1 MDERQKS
8 RKKRGDWM
16 KQRSILGRVAVP
28 LLIYYGISL
37 VITMFASAIV
47 AGLKMPQYLNGQV
60 EYAQMVTEMT
70 NEILKY
76 TTIITGVTALVA
88 IPIFWWMFHKDNRIR
103 RQMGMA
109 EPAKASPVKYVW
121 IVILGVAAC
130 VALNNIL
137 TLSNLAMI
145 SSYEETGAN
154 FYKVNIVAQ
163 IICLGILT
171 PIAEEL
177 TFRGLIFKRLRE
189 VMNMKRAI
197 LISALIFGIYHGNLV
212 QAVYGGVLGALLS
225 YAYEKYGSIK
235 APILA
240 HMVLNLT
247 SVILSEIGGF
257 SWMFEQ
263 PMRMGIATV
272 ACAAISAT
280 MYVMIQRIG
289 QGEADPRSE
298 EQ

>member
-1 MDERQKS
+1 MRQKS
-8 RKKRGDWM
+8 
-16 KQRSILGRVAVP
+16 IFGRVAVP
-28 LLIYYGISL
+28 LLVYYGISL
-37 VITMFASAIV
+37 VVTMFASAVV
-47 AGLKMPQYLNGQV
+47 AGLKMPKYLNGQV

-70 NEILKY
+70 NEILQY

-88 IPIFWWMFHKDNRIR
+88 IPVFWWLFHKDNRMR
-103 RQMGMA
+103 RQMGMP
-109 EPAKASPVKYVW
+109 EPKKAGLTKYIW
-121 IVILGVAAC
+121 IVILGIAAC

-154 FYKVNIVAQ
+154 FYKVNLVAQ

-177 TFRGLIFKRLRE
+177 VFRGLIFKRMRE
-189 VMNMKRAI
+189 VLSMKRAI

-212 QAVYGGVLGALLS
+212 QAVYGGVLGALLA
-225 YAYEKYGSIK
+225 YTYEKYGSLK

-247 SVILSEIGGF
+247 SVILSEVGGF
-257 SWMFEQ
+257 QWMFEQ

-289 QGEADPRSE
+289 QE
-298 EQ
+298 EPTQAVK

>member
-1 MDERQKS
+1 MRQKS
-8 RKKRGDWM
+8 
-16 KQRSILGRVAVP
+16 IFGRVAIP
-28 LLIYYGISL
+28 LLVYYGISL
-37 VITMFASAIV
+37 VVTMFASAVV

-88 IPIFWWMFHKDNRIR
+88 IPVFWWLFHKDNRIR
-103 RQMGMA
+103 RQLGMP
-109 EPAKASPVKYVW
+109 EPKKAGLTKYIW
-121 IVILGVAAC
+121 IVILGMAAC

-137 TLSNLAMI
+137 TLSNLAII

-154 FYKVNIVAQ
+154 FYEVNLAAQ

-177 TFRGLIFKRLRE
+177 VFRGLIFKRMRE
-189 VMNMKRAI
+189 VLNRKRAI

-212 QAVYGGVLGALLS
+212 QAVYGGVLGALLA
-225 YAYEKYGSIK
+225 YAYEKYGSLK

-289 QGEADPRSE
+289 QE
-298 EQ
+298 EPTQAVK

>member
-1 MDERQKS
+1 
-8 RKKRGDWM
+8 M
-16 KQRSILGRVAVP
+16 KQRSILGRVVVP

-47 AGLKMPQYLNGQV
+47 AGMKMPQYLNGQV

-88 IPIFWWMFHKDNRIR
+88 IPVFWWMFRKDNRMR
-103 RQMGMA
+103 KQMGMA
-109 EPAKASPVKYVW
+109 EPGKAALIKYIW
-121 IVILGVAAC
+121 IVILGMAAC

-145 SSYEETGAN
+145 SSYAETGAN
-154 FYKVNIVAQ
+154 FYKVNIAAQ

-171 PIAEEL
+171 PVAEEL
-177 TFRGLIFKRLRE
+177 VFRGLIFKRLRE
-189 VMNMKRAI
+189 VMSMKRAV

-212 QAVYGGVLGALLS
+212 QAIYGGVLGALLA
-225 YAYEKYGSIK
+225 YAYEKYGSLK
-235 APILA
+235 APILG

-247 SVILSEIGGF
+247 SVILSEAGGF
-257 SWMFEQ
+257 SWMFEK
-263 PMRMGIATV
+263 PIRMGIATV
-272 ACAAISAT
+272 ACAAVSAT

-289 QGEADPRSE
+289 QEGPAEM
-298 EQ
+298 

>member
-1 MDERQKS
+1 MRQKS
-8 RKKRGDWM
+8 
-16 KQRSILGRVAVP
+16 IFGRVAIP
-28 LLIYYGISL
+28 LLVYYGISL
-37 VITMFASAIV
+37 VVTMFASAVV

-88 IPIFWWMFHKDNRIR
+88 IPVFWWLFHKDNWIR
-103 RQMGMA
+103 RQLGMP
-109 EPAKASPVKYVW
+109 EPKKAGLTKYIW
-121 IVILGVAAC
+121 IVILGMAAC

-154 FYKVNIVAQ
+154 FYEVNLAAQ

-177 TFRGLIFKRLRE
+177 VFRGLIFKRMRE
-189 VMNMKRAI
+189 VLNRKRAI

-212 QAVYGGVLGALLS
+212 QAVYGGVLGALLA
-225 YAYEKYGSIK
+225 YAYEKYGSLK

-289 QGEADPRSE
+289 QE
-298 EQ
+298 EPTQAVK

>member
-1 MDERQKS
+1 MRQKS
-8 RKKRGDWM
+8 
-16 KQRSILGRVAVP
+16 IFGRVAIP
-28 LLIYYGISL
+28 LLVYYGISL
-37 VITMFASAIV
+37 VVTMFASAVV

-88 IPIFWWMFHKDNRIR
+88 IPVFWWLFHKDNRIR
-103 RQMGMA
+103 RQLGMP
-109 EPAKASPVKYVW
+109 EPKKAGLTKYIW
-121 IVILGVAAC
+121 IVILGMAAC

-154 FYKVNIVAQ
+154 FYEVNLAAQ

-177 TFRGLIFKRLRE
+177 VFRGLIFKRMRE
-189 VMNMKRAI
+189 VLNRKRAI

-212 QAVYGGVLGALLS
+212 QAVYGGVLGALLA
-225 YAYEKYGSIK
+225 YAYEKYGSLK

-289 QGEADPRSE
+289 QE
-298 EQ
+298 EPTQAVK

>member
-1 MDERQKS
+1 MRQKS
-8 RKKRGDWM
+8 
-16 KQRSILGRVAVP
+16 IFGRVAIP
-28 LLIYYGISL
+28 LLVYYGISL
-37 VITMFASAIV
+37 VVTMFASAVV
-47 AGLKMPQYLNGQV
+47 AGLKMPKYLNDQV

-70 NEILKY
+70 NEILQY

-88 IPIFWWMFHKDNRIR
+88 IPVFWWLFHKDNRMR
-103 RQMGMA
+103 RQMGMP
-109 EPAKASPVKYVW
+109 EPKKAGLTKYIW
-121 IVILGVAAC
+121 IVILGIAAC

-154 FYKVNIVAQ
+154 FYKVNLVAQ

-177 TFRGLIFKRLRE
+177 VFRGLIFKRMRE
-189 VMNMKRAI
+189 VLSMKRAI

-212 QAVYGGVLGALLS
+212 QAVYGGVLGALLA
-225 YAYEKYGSIK
+225 YTYEKYGSLK

-247 SVILSEIGGF
+247 SVILSEVGGF
-257 SWMFEQ
+257 RWMFEQ

-289 QGEADPRSE
+289 QE
-298 EQ
+298 EPTQEVK

>member
-1 MDERQKS
+1 MRQKS
-8 RKKRGDWM
+8 
-16 KQRSILGRVAVP
+16 IFGRVAVP
-28 LLIYYGISL
+28 LLVYYGISL
-37 VITMFASAIV
+37 VVTMFASAVV
-47 AGLKMPQYLNGQV
+47 AGLKMPKYLNGQV

-70 NEILKY
+70 NEILQY

-88 IPIFWWMFHKDNRIR
+88 IPVFWWLFHKDNRMR
-103 RQMGMA
+103 RQMGMP
-109 EPAKASPVKYVW
+109 EPKKAGLTKYIW
-121 IVILGVAAC
+121 IVILGIAAC

-154 FYKVNIVAQ
+154 FYKVNLVAQ

-177 TFRGLIFKRLRE
+177 VFRGLIFKRMRE
-189 VMNMKRAI
+189 VLSMKRAI

-212 QAVYGGVLGALLS
+212 QAVYGGVLGALLA
-225 YAYEKYGSIK
+225 YAYEKYGSLK

-247 SVILSEIGGF
+247 SVILSEVGGF
-257 SWMFEQ
+257 RWMFEQ

-289 QGEADPRSE
+289 QE
-298 EQ
+298 EPTQEVK

>member
-1 MDERQKS
+1 MRQKS
-8 RKKRGDWM
+8 
-16 KQRSILGRVAVP
+16 IFGRVAVP
-28 LLIYYGISL
+28 LLVYYGISL
-37 VITMFASAIV
+37 VVTMFASAVV

-88 IPIFWWMFHKDNRIR
+88 ILVFWWLFHKDNRIR
-103 RQMGMA
+103 RQMGMP
-109 EPAKASPVKYVW
+109 EPKKAGLAKYIW

-154 FYKVNIVAQ
+154 FYEVNLVAQ

-177 TFRGLIFKRLRE
+177 VFRGLVFKRMRE
-189 VMNMKRAI
+189 VMSMKRAI

-212 QAVYGGVLGALLS
+212 QAVYGGVLGALLA
-225 YAYEKYGSIK
+225 YAYEKYGSLK

-247 SVILSEIGGF
+247 SVILSEVGGF
-257 SWMFEQ
+257 TWMFEQ

-280 MYVMIQRIG
+280 MYVMIQKIG
-289 QGEADPRSE
+289 QE
-298 EQ
+298 ESTQAVK